1 MAEKAKIKTE
11 RLLRFLFAVAARYG
25 FRSDFIQNIDTA
37 PFLYK
42 IRQTDDY
49 VRLSIFC
56 SSKQKINADIEI
68 IGDFTDCF
76 QIGSSFARFVFC
88 DGCRM
93 DVQGLRQLILLYV
106 VGLTQFFES
115 FADIHNGIM
124 PFVLFFIKILAF
136 RHFMEHFEKSGKMHG
151 A

>member
-1 MAEKAKIKTE
+1 MILFKILT
-11 RLLRFLFAVAARYG
+11 LRH
-25 FRSDFIQNIDTA
+25 
-37 PFLYK
+37 FLYK

-124 PFVLFFIKILAF
+124 SFVLFFIKKIGVSPF
-136 RHFMEHFEKSGKMHG
+136 YG
-151 A
+151 AL